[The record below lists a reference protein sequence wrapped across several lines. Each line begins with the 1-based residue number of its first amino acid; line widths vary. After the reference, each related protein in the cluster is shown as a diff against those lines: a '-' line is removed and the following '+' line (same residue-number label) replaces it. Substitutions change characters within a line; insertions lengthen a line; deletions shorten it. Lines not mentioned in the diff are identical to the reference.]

1 MEEEI
6 RVDKN
11 ELTRQIKENAEKE
24 GIVVKLWLENMDFDE
39 FMKEDGGVSAP
50 LIQIDAHA
58 NFLTHAAVCLA
69 LEDVIKKLKQSDP
82 MVGLMFEALKHSRCD
97 EREVDMKGE

>member
-6 RVDKN
+6 KVDKN

-39 FMKEDGGVSAP
+39 FMKDDGGVSTP

-69 LEDVIKKLKQSDP
+69 LEDVVEKLKKSDP
-82 MVGLMFEALKHSRCD
+82 MVGLMLEALKHSRCGQK
-97 EREVDMKGE
+97 EVDMRGE